1 MAFPFIAGAINDGP
15 EHRHDGAGHA
25 PVLEKKQQWI
35 LARFGDKISKKERG
49 SVC

>member
-25 PVLEKKQQWI
+25 PVLEIKTTVD
-35 LARFGDKISKKERG
+35 FGEVRG
-49 SVC
+49 